1 MSVRPFALALGIG
14 LALPL
19 SAAAAVEPMQTFSAE
34 YSVSFFGLTVAR
46 STIVSSVGSDRYVIK
61 GTIESAGLASFFRH
75 TKGTTSASGQY
86 DRTGIKPDRYQVT
99 YVYGEKSKRT
109 GLRFA
114 KGNVVKVSNT
124 PPLPQR
130 GADWVPIRSTDLR
143 AVFDPLSV
151 VLVPARD
158 AASVCSRTLKAFDG
172 EIRANLVLSYVN
184 TEQDSIGGEQ
194 REVVTCAARF
204 QPVAGYRPTN
214 KSLQYLSSKSRIVL
228 KFAELGQTGLYAPVQ
243 ASIGTKVGTFSIRA
257 RQLVAVQ

>member
-1 MSVRPFALALGIG
+1 MGLRPSALAFGVA

-19 SAAAAVEPMQTFSAE
+19 SAAAAVEPTQTFSAE
-34 YSVSFFGLTVAR
+34 YSVSFYGIPVAR
-46 STIVSSVGSDRYVIK
+46 STIVSSVGSNRYVIK
-61 GTIESAGLASFFRH
+61 GTIESAGLASFFSH
-75 TKGTTSASGQY
+75 TKASTSASGHY
-86 DRTGIKPDRYQVT
+86 DRSGVKPDAYQVS
-99 YVYGEKSKRT
+99 YVYGDKSKRT
-109 GLRFA
+109 GLSFA

-124 PPLPQR
+124 PPLPKR
-130 GADWVPIRSTDLR
+130 GPDWVPIRATDLR
-143 AVFDPLSV
+143 AVFDPLSA

-184 TEQDSIGGEQ
+184 TGQDAIGGEQ
-194 REVVTCAARF
+194 VEVVTCAARF

-214 KSLQYLSSKSRIVL
+214 KSLQYLSTKSRIVL

-243 ASIGTKVGTFSIRA
+243 ASVGTKVGTFSIRA